1 VSLRI
6 ITMPSDTPG
15 IITRGNVSI
24 TGDNVSADVPAASIC
39 G

>member
-6 ITMPSDTPG
+6 ITMPSATPG
-15 IITRGNVSI
+15 IITRGNVSA
-24 TGDNVSADVPAASIC
+24 NVPAVSIR